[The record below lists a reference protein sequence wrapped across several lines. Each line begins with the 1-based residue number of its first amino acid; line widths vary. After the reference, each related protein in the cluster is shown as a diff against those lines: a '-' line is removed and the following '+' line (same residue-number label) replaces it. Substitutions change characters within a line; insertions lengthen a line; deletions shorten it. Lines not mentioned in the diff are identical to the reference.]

1 MLDHMMHFSRL
12 ICIIFL
18 SVLSFKKFIFYF
30 CMNLRQSSSKVSGC
44 WIFCF
49 VEVELIKLW
58 MVSIV
63 GKEWGLLSRS
73 LDGVV
78 VRKLGKW

>member
-1 MLDHMMHFSRL
+1 
-12 ICIIFL
+12 
-18 SVLSFKKFIFYF
+18 
-30 CMNLRQSSSKVSGC
+30 MNLRQSSSKVSGC
-44 WIFCF
+44 WIFF
-49 VEVELIKLW
+49 FIEVELIKLW

-63 GKEWGLLSRS
+63 GKKMSLLSRS